1 MSLFYFSP
9 SYSWTALTC
18 HKKWIINEQ
27 ETGVD
32 EEGEETRIGRGT
44 MREETLKEEEEEE
57 EEEVV
62 SLGRKD
68 GKHSLEAFFLCL
80 ELDSGKD

>member
-1 MSLFYFSP
+1 M
-9 SYSWTALTC
+9 
-18 HKKWIINEQ
+18 
-27 ETGVD
+27 D

-44 MREETLKEEEEEE
+44 MKEEALKEEE

-68 GKHSLEAFFLCL
+68 DKHSLEAFFLCL
-80 ELDSGKD
+80 ELDSGED

>member
-1 MSLFYFSP
+1 M
-9 SYSWTALTC
+9 
-18 HKKWIINEQ
+18 
-27 ETGVD
+27 D

-44 MREETLKEEEEEE
+44 MREETLKEEEEE